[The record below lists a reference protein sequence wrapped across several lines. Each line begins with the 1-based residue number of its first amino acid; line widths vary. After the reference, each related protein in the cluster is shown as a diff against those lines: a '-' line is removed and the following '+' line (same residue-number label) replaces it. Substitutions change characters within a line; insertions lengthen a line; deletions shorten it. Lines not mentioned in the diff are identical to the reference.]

1 MIIFYYADSLGM
13 PRAGLVGMKDR
24 YIYLFQEWLKSQT
37 DEDVFVVDRAK
48 GFSTI
53 ISLYSDYKNDIGYFT
68 GKKDVLIIHEGVVDC
83 APRPLPLFV
92 RNSISRLPAILK
104 SRIVRFIHNNR
115 RQMLKP
121 GLDIT

>member
-1 MIIFYYADSLGM
+1 MIIFYYADSLGL

-68 GKKDVLIIHEGVVDC
+68 GKKDVKDIFHQLIRLVFLDLTCSSCSKIIDNVIKVQDFSFY
-83 APRPLPLFV
+83 LF
-92 RNSISRLPAILK
+92 
-104 SRIVRFIHNNR
+104 F
-115 RQMLKP
+115 
-121 GLDIT
+121 